1 MRKIAVYGVIGMV
14 LISLTF
20 SAVYQMPEAAAAAP
34 TPTITP
40 TPALKPDAAAIAK
53 DFPRIDGSTSN
64 KPLLVTLACE
74 LYKVPCDWE
83 VKPYIDADE
92 KRIIPDP
99 KFTKAPELVAK
110 IDGIKVATTHQAY
123 LNLINSQTDFILVA
137 TVPSN
142 DEMKAA
148 QEKGVTLDVRAVA
161 LDAFVFLVK
170 ADNPVN
176 EITLDDIRA
185 IYTGK
190 LTDWVKLGG
199 PQAVIKPYQRE
210 DNSGSQEL
218 MKSMVMKGTPTINA
232 PDMIVM
238 GMMGLINVV
247 GRDPQG
253 IGYSVYYYAMFIL
266 PDEKVKL
273 LGVDGV
279 KPTAAT
285 IGDRSYPLTSEVYA
299 VIRQDMPAD
308 STAVMLRDW
317 LFTPEGQATIAKSGY
332 VPLFK

>member
-1 MRKIAVYGVIGMV
+1 MV

-20 SAVYQMPEAAAAAP
+20 SAVNQMPEAAAAAP

-40 TPALKPDAAAIAK
+40 TPAVKPDPAAIAK

-64 KPLLVTLACE
+64 KPLLVTLACT

-83 VKPYIDADE
+83 VNPYFDAEE

-99 KFTKAPELVAK
+99 NFKKSPELVDK
-110 IDGIKVATTHQAY
+110 INNIKVATTHQAY
-123 LNLINSQTDFILVA
+123 LNLINGDTDFILVA
-137 TVPSN
+137 TVPSS

-148 QEKGVTLDVRAVA
+148 EERGVKLDVRAVA

-176 EITLDDIRA
+176 EITLDNIRA

-190 LTDWVKLGG
+190 LTDWAKLGG
-199 PQAVIKPYQRE
+199 PQAIIKPYQRE

-218 MKSMVMKGTPTINA
+218 MKSMVMKGTPTIDA
-232 PDMIVM
+232 PNMIVF
-238 GMMGLINVV
+238 GMMGLINMI
-247 GRDPQG
+247 GRDTQG
-253 IGYSVYYYAMFIL
+253 IGYSVYYYAVYII

-279 KPTAAT
+279 KPTAET

-317 LFTPEGQATIAKSGY
+317 LFTPEGQAAIAKSGY